1 MGITHLIAGLLGLAG
16 SEQAA
21 ARADARRRT
30 AEWKSALLGGF
41 VPQAVGERLA
51 GARAGKLPWVA
62 TMTAGELGLSRSHG
76 FRPVAMVS
84 GTCWWHYGFSWTRGH
99 AEGWRAAVDR
109 MKAEAVLA
117 GANAILD
124 VQMRK
129 TALPSGSS
137 MDFTVIGT
145 AVSVDGLPPSPN
157 PILST
162 LPAFEFVRLLEC
174 GIIPVGIAVG
184 AHYEW
189 ANNPD
194 NVTEAFM
201 RWGKNMPLALT
212 SEFWDRV
219 RNEAIRDLR
228 QDALRSGNGILAHT
242 HFGEL
247 IERGSENNRQLLGR
261 HIIVAT
267 VVDTRYA
274 SAIPDIRCVLD
285 LANGSSTLD
294 RGGHGTGSAYDE
306 LNEERGDI

>member
-1 MGITHLIAGLLGLAG
+1 MGITHLMAGLFGLHG
-16 SEQAA
+16 PEQAA
-21 ARADARRRT
+21 ARSDARRRT
-30 AEWKSALLGGF
+30 EEWKSALPGGTH
-41 VPQAVGERLA
+41 PAAVGERLS
-51 GARAGKLPWVA
+51 GARAGRVPWVA

-99 AEGWRAAVDR
+99 AEGWRAAVGR

-145 AVSVDGLPPSPN
+145 AVSVDGLPPSPD

-174 GIIPVGIAVG
+174 GIVPVGIAVG

-189 ANNPD
+189 ASNPD
-194 NVTEAFM
+194 NVTESFM
-201 RWGKNMPLALT
+201 RWGKNMPLART
-212 SEFWDRV
+212 SEFWERV

-228 QDALRSGNGILAHT
+228 RDARRSGNGILAHT
-242 HFGEL
+242 HFGQL
-247 IERGSENNRQLLGR
+247 LERGPENNRQLLGR

-267 VVDTRYA
+267 VVDTSGA
-274 SAIPDIRCVLD
+274 GAAPDVRCVLD
-285 LANGSSTLD
+285 LAGGGSTLD
-294 RGGHGTGSAYDE
+294 SGGVAAGSAYDE
-306 LNEERGDI
+306 LNEESGEI